1 MVRAYERLL
10 RYAVI
15 NSTSHE
21 DLEGTP
27 TGEGEFELARLLATE
42 MEALGMTDVFV
53 DEHAYTYG
61 FLPPTPGYELKKAI
75 GFIAHLDTVDDCG
88 GTDTHP
94 QVIKNYDGNPIP
106 LGTSGRILD
115 PQAFPHLKE
124 CLGKTILTTDGTSVL
139 GADDKAGIAEIMTL
153 CERLINDGIPHGK
166 ICVCFTPDEEI
177 GHGAALLD
185 LEKFGADLAYTV
197 DGSVPGE
204 IEYETFNAAAARL
217 TAHGISVHPGD
228 ARGKMINAMKV
239 IMEANAMLPDQE
251 VPERT
256 QDREGFYHLTGARG
270 SVSEASADYILR
282 DHDAAKIAER
292 KQKMQEIARALNEKY
307 GDGTVTCVIKDQY
320 RNMAEVMA
328 DYPEVIDAA
337 RKAIQAS
344 GLTPSSRPVRGGT
357 DGAQLSFRGLPC
369 PNLGTGGYAYHGFY
383 EYAVAEE
390 MDTCVEIL
398 LQLVREYAGA

>member
-88 GTDTHP
+88 GTDTRP
-94 QVIKNYDGNPIP
+94 QVIKNYDGSPIP

-185 LEKFGADLAYTV
+185 LEQFGADLAYTV

>member
-88 GTDTHP
+88 GTETRP

-185 LEKFGADLAYTV
+185 LEQFGADLAYTV

>member
-153 CERLINDGIPHGK
+153 CQRLINDGIPHGK

-390 MDTCVEIL
+390 MDRCVEIL

>member
-1 MVRAYERLL
+1 MRAYERLL

-27 TGEGEFELARLLATE
+27 TGEGELELARLLATE

-88 GTDTHP
+88 GTDTRP
-94 QVIKNYDGNPIP
+94 QVIKNYDGSPIP

-153 CERLINDGIPHGK
+153 CQRLINDGIPHGK

-228 ARGKMINAMKV
+228 AMGKMINAMKV

>member
-27 TGEGEFELARLLATE
+27 TGEGELELARLLATE

-94 QVIKNYDGNPIP
+94 QVIKNYDGSPIP

-185 LEKFGADLAYTV
+185 LEQFGADLAYTV

-307 GDGTVTCVIKDQY
+307 GDGTVACVIKDQY

>member
-88 GTDTHP
+88 GTDTRP

-185 LEKFGADLAYTV
+185 LKKFGADLAYTV

-251 VPERT
+251 VPERS

-390 MDTCVEIL
+390 MDRCVEIL

>member
-1 MVRAYERLL
+1 MRAYERLL

-153 CERLINDGIPHGK
+153 CQRLINDGIPHGK

-185 LEKFGADLAYTV
+185 LEKFGADLGYTV

-228 ARGKMINAMKV
+228 AKGKMINAMKV

-251 VPERT
+251 VPEKT

-292 KQKMQEIARALNEKY
+292 KQKMQEISRALNEKY

-390 MDTCVEIL
+390 MDRCVEIL

>member
-185 LEKFGADLAYTV
+185 LKKFGADLAYTV

>member
-27 TGEGEFELARLLATE
+27 TGEGELELARLLATE

-88 GTDTHP
+88 GTDTRP
-94 QVIKNYDGNPIP
+94 QVIKNYDGSPIP

-185 LEKFGADLAYTV
+185 LEQFGADLAYTV

-307 GDGTVTCVIKDQY
+307 GDGTVACVIKDQY